1 MVLFRKLGR
10 TIVLLACHSV
20 AFSQTHENQIE
31 PISSA
36 LRAREFEKAVE
47 LSRSALRE
55 SPNNA
60 QLWTLQGIA
69 FASKG
74 DSKEALA
81 AFQQAL
87 KILPNS
93 IAAKS
98 SALVG
103 RPPEL
108 L

>member
-1 MVLFRKLGR
+1 MVLFRKLGL
-10 TIVLLACHSV
+10 TIVLLACNSV
-20 AFSQTHENQIE
+20 AFSQTHETQIE

-36 LRAREFEKAVE
+36 LRAREFDKAVE
-47 LSRSALRE
+47 LSRTALRE

-81 AFQQAL
+81 AFQKAL
-87 KILPNS
+87 KISPKRDR
-93 IAAKS
+93 KS
-98 SALVG
+98 VV
-103 RPPEL
+103 
-108 L
+108 